1 MLKTK
6 KSIGSKLARA
16 GVIACVYAVT
26 TMCLPFMSYGSV
38 QLRVSEALTILP
50 LLIPEAVVGLFVGCL
65 IANLLGNGIID
76 IVFGSLATLVAGVCT
91 YLIGKYVKNTFL
103 KVAIGGFF
111 PVIIN
116 AIVVP
121 FTYLLITELPYLY
134 WINFLTVFIGQF
146 LAVYVFG
153 TILYLAIKKYF
164 DELSN

>member
-1 MLKTK
+1 MFKTK

-50 LLIPEAVVGLFVGCL
+50 LLIPESVVGLFVGCL

-76 IVFGSLATLVAGVCT
+76 IVFGSLATLVAGICT

-164 DELSN
+164 

>member
-50 LLIPEAVVGLFVGCL
+50 LLIPESVVGLFVGCL

-91 YLIGKYVKNTFL
+91 YLIGKYVKNTIL

-164 DELSN
+164 

>member
-50 LLIPEAVVGLFVGCL
+50 LLIPESVVGLFVGCL

-164 DELSN
+164 

>member
-16 GVIACVYAVT
+16 GVVACVYAVT

-50 LLIPEAVVGLFVGCL
+50 LLIPEAIVGLFVGCL

-91 YLIGKYVKNTFL
+91 YLIGKYVKNTIL

-164 DELSN
+164 